1 MRRRASRQSTSA
13 AGDDEEYAT
22 RRDKSQYASKFSIYG
37 CIASVASLS
46 ILAVA
51 CKLLDHFNYNTF
63 TSDVMTTAL
72 VKDQGSRSLLIDTT
86 DSDREIDANIV
97 TEESAESFT
106 LVPTIDIDCGDIF
119 LFASHS
125 NEKSSGDDSYIQSA
139 LLCHYARNCK
149 SSGWPSRILLPLI
162 LCHGVEDFFFGNDTG
177 TLIMSNATTTTAT
190 SQSATKTSR
199 IPTTLIVI
207 LLFVPLL
214 LYLLLLFRL
223 LATTADNYFS
233 PSLETFSFE
242 LGLPPRFAG
251 ATLLALGNGSP
262 DLGSTVNAILLW
274 NEKEVD
280 NFAATV
286 DAADK
291 MTTHGWIM
299 SLGSLIGGGMF
310 VGTIVCGLLVNQCS
324 GIQCR
329 AAFLRDVSMYA
340 LSVGYVWYV
349 LESKS
354 VTQVDAFGLLGIY
367 VVYVGIVFCADVF
380 HRRVTVERINMEA
393 KKRRKSLREEKALR
407 LSQLYDA
414 MKVEISKL
422 GGESVDELT
431 PIVPYA
437 SNLPSYVD
445 DEGEA
450 AIHRDEDTVPDILPS
465 FSTSLDRQV
474 PPPRPRLSV
483 SDRFALLLS
492 NYDPSSVRHLGSTS
506 TATDESREDSEL
518 GTIFTMIHDIRPPLL
533 RAVSPTYIDASST
546 HSPPPDE
553 SGIEDETL
561 LSTPQHRNIP
571 SPPPSDT
578 SSIASKARSW
588 SLELLIDAYE
598 ELVFQSHRFMENS
611 FQSKSTVLEKMMT
624 LVEMPFS
631 IARVLTIPLPVE
643 DHYCRPIV
651 ALSTA
656 CSPFWILY
664 YREKDF
670 FTVSA
675 ASFILGGLIIA
686 LTILRY
692 ADEDKMPHITCIPLS
707 LYGFLIAATWIDS
720 IGGALVDLLQ
730 FFGTFLR
737 IPPGILGM
745 TVLAVG
751 NSMGDLSSNL
761 AMARNGLPNMATTA
775 AFAGPA
781 FNLLVGVGCG
791 FLALQRQLDTTVV
804 SPVSLNATIRIGF
817 MFIIVNCLAIALC
830 GMSCQWRVP
839 KRYCYVLFAWYAFF
853 ILTET
858 LGMAYLSFLPWT
870 RSLVI

>member
-1 MRRRASRQSTSA
+1 MHEIRR
-13 AGDDEEYAT
+13 T
-22 RRDKSQYASKFSIYG
+22 RRQASGNDDNNGSESDKSQHASKFSIYG
-37 CIASVASLS
+37 CIASVVSLS

-51 CKLLDHFNYNTF
+51 CQLLDHFNYNTF
-63 TSDVMTTAL
+63 TSDVRITTL
-72 VKDQGSRSLLIDTT
+72 VENQGSRFLSDGEFDERIVT
-86 DSDREIDANIV
+86 DSSETFALPPTSEI
-97 TEESAESFT
+97 
-106 LVPTIDIDCGDIF
+106 IDVDCGDIF
-119 LFASHS
+119 LFASHT
-125 NEKSSGDDSYIQSA
+125 NEKSSDGKSNNQSA

-149 SSGWPSRILLPLI
+149 SSGWPSRILLPLL
-162 LCHGVEDFFFGNDTG
+162 LCHGVDDS
-177 TLIMSNATTTTAT
+177 LIMPNATTTNFST
-190 SQSATKTSR
+190 SQSATKPSR
-199 IPTTLIVI
+199 ISTTLLVI
-207 LLFVPLL
+207 LLFAPLL

-280 NFAATV
+280 NFATATA
-286 DAADK
+286 DGAAAK
-291 MTTHGWIM
+291 MKTQGWIM

-340 LSVGYVWYV
+340 LSVGYVWHV
-349 LESKS
+349 LESKR
-354 VTQVDAFGLLGIY
+354 VTQVDALVLLGIY

-380 HRRVTVERINMEA
+380 HRKITVERINMEA
-393 KKRRKSLREEKALR
+393 KERRKSIREEKALR

-414 MKVEISKL
+414 MRAEISNL
-422 GGESVDELT
+422 GAESVDELT

-437 SNLPSYVD
+437 SRLPSYID

-450 AIHRDEDTVPDILPS
+450 AIPRDEDMVPDILPS
-465 FSTSLDRQV
+465 FSSTSYERQV
-474 PPPRPRLSV
+474 PRPRLSV

-492 NYDPSSVRHLGSTS
+492 NYDPSSVRHLGGGSTS
-506 TATDESREDSEL
+506 TVTDESREDSEL
-518 GTIFTMIHDIRPPLL
+518 FTISAMIHDIRPPLL
-533 RAVSPTYIDASST
+533 RAVSSSYIDASST
-546 HSPPPDE
+546 HSPPDE
-553 SGIEDETL
+553 SGIADELL
-561 LSTPQHRNIP
+561 LSGMETPQHSNIP

-588 SLELLIDAYE
+588 SFELLIDAYE

-611 FQSKSTVLEKMMT
+611 FQSKTTTFEKIVT
-624 LVEMPFS
+624 LLEMPFS

-656 CSPFWILY
+656 CSPLWILY
-664 YREKDF
+664 YREVDF
-670 FTVSA
+670 FTASA
-675 ASFILGGLIIA
+675 ASFILVALMIA
-686 LTILRY
+686 LSILRY
-692 ADEDKMPHITCIPLS
+692 ADENKMPLIACIPLS

-791 FLALQRQLDTTVV
+791 FLALQRKLDTTVV
-804 SPVSLNATIRIGF
+804 SPVTLNATIRIGF

-839 KRYCYVLFAWYAFF
+839 KRYCYVLFAWYALF

-858 LGMAYLSFLPWT
+858 LGSYRELS
-870 RSLVI
+870 SLVS